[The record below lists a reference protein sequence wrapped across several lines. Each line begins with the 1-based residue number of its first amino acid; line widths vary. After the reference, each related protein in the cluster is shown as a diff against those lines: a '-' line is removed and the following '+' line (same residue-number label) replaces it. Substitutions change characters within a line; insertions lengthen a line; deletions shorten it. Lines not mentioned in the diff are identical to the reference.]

1 MAWDDGDLVGKGE
14 KTVVNCGQKLV
25 GVATGEVSS
34 TNGAGEKGVSGDQKG
49 VVGKVKAAAALGV
62 SGCVEDRTG
71 ESGDSDRAA
80 VGEVVVGGGD
90 LGGGD
95 A

>member
-25 GVATGEVSS
+25 GVAAGEVSS
-34 TNGAGEKGVSGDQKG
+34 TNGAGEEGVSGDQKG
-49 VVGKVKAAAALGV
+49 VVGKVEAAAALSV
-62 SGCVEDRTG
+62 SGCVEDRAG
-71 ESGDSDRAA
+71 ESGNSDRAA

-90 LGGGD
+90 LRGGD